1 VVSHPLLFP
10 ASNATAN
17 RVPESAKD
25 LIRGLLVKNPMKRLG
40 SLRGAGEIKS
50 HSFFEGV
57 NWALIRCTIPPQI
70 PKAYKPTEMAATTAA
85 AAGATKSQLQ
95 PAAAAEAQKENQKA
109 NGWRKQE
116 SDVSHVVPPHFQY
129 F

>member
-1 VVSHPLLFP
+1 
-10 ASNATAN
+10 
-17 RVPESAKD
+17 
-25 LIRGLLVKNPMKRLG
+25 
-40 SLRGAGEIKS
+40 
-50 HSFFEGV
+50 
-57 NWALIRCTIPPQI
+57 
-70 PKAYKPTEMAATTAA
+70 MAATTAA

>member
-1 VVSHPLLFP
+1 
-10 ASNATAN
+10 
-17 RVPESAKD
+17 VPESAKD

-70 PKAYKPTEMAATTAA
+70 PKPYKPTEKAATTTTTT

-95 PAAAAEAQKENQKA
+95 PPPPAEAQKENQKA

-116 SDVSHVVPPHFQY
+116 SDVSHVVPPHFHY